1 MPWQETC
8 PMDER
13 LRFVREH
20 RRQAV
25 SMSELCRA
33 YGISRRTGYKWL
45 ARFEELGEPGLSD
58 RSRAPERHPNATA
71 ADLEDVIVEFRR
83 SHMRWGPRKLRAWL
97 RERIPNRVWPSA
109 STFGEILQR
118 HGLVL
123 PVSVRRRSPPF
134 SQPLAHAEAP
144 NEVWCADFK
153 GWFRT
158 RDGARCDPLTMT
170 DAYSRYLL
178 CARGVERT
186 DGDHV
191 KPVMERAFSEFG
203 LPVAIRT
210 DNGSPFASVGL
221 GGLSR
226 LSVWLVRLGIRHE
239 RIAPGKPQENGRHE
253 RMHRTMKAETA
264 SPPAADLR
272 HQQRVFDRF
281 RHDFNDERPHEAL
294 GMRTPAS
301 LYNPSP
307 RALPR
312 SLPEVDYPKTYELRH
327 VRSNGEIKLGG
338 ERLFV
343 SEALIGEVVGLD
355 RLDERYWRL
364 HFGPVPLGCVDA
376 VNGRWATKA
385 ELQTAGLLPMCPV

>member
-1 MPWQETC
+1 
-8 PMDER
+8 MDER

-281 RHDFNDERPHEAL
+281 RQADASTTREHGGLGIGMAIAKQLVELHGGVIRAESRGLGQGARFSVTVTNAFGSATSNEATLTVGAPPSANSCEFDGFNPWDTRKVGSSVLAL
-294 GMRTPAS
+294 GP
-301 LYNPSP
+301 
-307 RALPR
+307 
-312 SLPEVDYPKTYELRH
+312 
-327 VRSNGEIKLGG
+327 
-338 ERLFV
+338 
-343 SEALIGEVVGLD
+343 
-355 RLDERYWRL
+355 
-364 HFGPVPLGCVDA
+364 
-376 VNGRWATKA
+376 
-385 ELQTAGLLPMCPV
+385 

>member
-1 MPWQETC
+1 
-8 PMDER
+8 MDER
-13 LRFVREH
+13 LRFIREH

-25 SMSELCRA
+25 SMSDLCRA
-33 YGISRRTGYKWL
+33 FGISRRTGYKWL
-45 ARFEELGEPGLSD
+45 ARFDELGEPGLSD
-58 RSRAPERHPNATA
+58 RSRAPATHPNATA
-71 ADLEDVIVEFRR
+71 RDLEDVIIELRQ
-83 SHMRWGPRKLRAWL
+83 SHMSWGPRKLRAWFQ
-97 RERIPNRVWPSA
+97 EHIPNRVWPSA
-109 STFGEILQR
+109 STFGEIVQR
-118 HGLVL
+118 HGLVM
-123 PVSVRRRSPPF
+123 PARVRRRSPPF
-134 SQPLAHAEAP
+134 SQPLAHANAP

-158 RDGARCDPLTMT
+158 KDGARCDPLTMT

-191 KPVMERAFSEFG
+191 KPIFERAFSEFG

-210 DNGSPFASVGL
+210 DNGSPFASIGL

-226 LSVWLVRLGIRHE
+226 LSVWWVRLGIRHE
-239 RIAPGKPQENGRHE
+239 RIAPGKPQQNGRHE

-264 SPPAADLR
+264 NPPAADLR
-272 HQQRVFDRF
+272 AQQRVFDRF
-281 RHDFNDERPHEAL
+281 RSDFNNERPHEAL
-294 GMRTPAS
+294 GMKTPS
-301 LYNPSP
+301 RLYEPSP
-307 RALPR
+307 RPLPR
-312 SLPEVDYPKTYELRH
+312 KLPEVEYPKTYELRH

-338 ERLFV
+338 EHLFV
-343 SEALIGEVVGLD
+343 SEALTGEVVGLD
-355 RLDERYWRL
+355 RLDDRYWRL